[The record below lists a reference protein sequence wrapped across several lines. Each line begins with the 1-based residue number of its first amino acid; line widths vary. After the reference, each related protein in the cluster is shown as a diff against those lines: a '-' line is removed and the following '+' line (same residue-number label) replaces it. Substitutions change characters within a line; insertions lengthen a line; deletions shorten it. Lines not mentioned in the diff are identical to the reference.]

1 MKLINLFYFFKKI
14 PSKKLNLTKK
24 SRQPM
29 LFSKRLKNTRESE
42 LKNNKMLE
50 DGKKAWKTGKK
61 QGNPCQLCKL
71 CLIS

>member
-50 DGKKAWKTGKK
+50 DGKKA
-61 QGNPCQLCKL
+61 
-71 CLIS
+71 